1 MTAENESSA
10 ILAGRGW
17 LSHASS
23 EFKEAVLE
31 IAVWRHFRAGDQ
43 LAFAGDDRVSGM
55 YGIASGCAAISADGG
70 EPIIALVHPGSWVG
84 IGPMIAS
91 TPRFL
96 NIHARADLITALIP
110 AAAMHRLLH
119 DRPEWWRYLGVMLL
133 ENDRLAYRAITDL
146 MLRDSRTRCIAMLLH
161 ASGCRLNAPPDG
173 QSIRIPLSQEEFAA
187 MANLSRQTMRAIV
200 APMAARGLIAFGYR
214 SIIVHDVAA
223 IQQLLADCGD

>member
-1 MTAENESSA
+1 MTAGNENSA
-10 ILAGRGW
+10 ILTDCGW
-17 LSHASS
+17 LSHMPR
-23 EFKEAVLE
+23 EFQQAVLG
-31 IAVWRHFRAGDQ
+31 IAVWRHFRTGDQ

-55 YGIASGCAAISADGG
+55 FGIANGCAAISAGAG
-70 EPIIALVHPGSWVG
+70 EPIIALVHPGGWTG

-96 NIHARADLITALIP
+96 TIQARTDLVAALIP

-146 MLRDSRTRCIAMLLH
+146 MLRDSRTRCLAMLLH
-161 ASGCRLNAPPDG
+161 ASGCRLDAPPDDRP
-173 QSIRIPLSQEEFAA
+173 ITVPLSQDEFAT

-200 APMAARGLIAFGYR
+200 APLAARGLVTFGYR

-223 IQQLLADCGD
+223 VQQLFVGCGD